1 MIALLFSAVVLAPAA
16 VAEPPRA
23 ALQSISTHIEA
34 WDLPAAR
41 TELLPL
47 EGDYV
52 GHPDLVFLRG
62 RISFYEGRYDDAVQ
76 QIETVATAMPGD
88 KQVASALALYRS
100 TRDVTRGFKR
110 VPSSRGRFVFVFA
123 PGADEVLLPYLDA
136 AMESAA
142 DALGQALAH
151 TPSEPVRV
159 EILARPDQL
168 ASVSPLKPSEIR
180 TTGTIALCKY
190 NRLIAVS
197 PRALVYGYPWLDAV
211 VHEYVHYLVTQLSRN
226 TVPVWLHE
234 GIAKYYES
242 RWRDK
247 PPHRLNRLSEDL
259 LARGLSEKNLV
270 PFDAMSPSL
279 AKLPTAEEAALAYA
293 QVFTVIALL
302 HERGGDAQVRK
313 LLLAMR
319 DGLDDRK
326 AIELVTG
333 KSFARFEREWKNTL
347 FAMNLRRL
355 PMHQGSR
362 MLFRDSTKAS
372 EELDGVGESEAR
384 DLADIADRLAV
395 KERFRAA
402 AIEYGKALA
411 KAGGPDP
418 LISARLASM
427 LLKLGQQNDVSGV
440 VTPALELNSDHV
452 LLHLYRGKAR
462 LALGD
467 PAGARSDFEQA
478 IRLNPFDPEV
488 HGLLADALSRLG
500 EDAAAAAE
508 RRQQRLLLPDAIVD
522 PKPAPP

>member
-1 MIALLFSAVVLAPAA
+1 MIALLVSASLLGPVTL
-16 VAEPPRA
+16 AEPPRA
-23 ALQSISTHIEA
+23 TLQAISTHIEA

-41 TELLPL
+41 AELAPL
-47 EGDYV
+47 EPDYADD
-52 GHPDLVFLRG
+52 PDVVFLHG
-62 RISFYEGRYDDAVQ
+62 RVSFYEGRYDDAVTQ
-76 QIETVATAMPGD
+76 LEAVAAAMPGD

-100 TRDVTRGFKR
+100 TRDVTQGFSR

-123 PGADEVLLPYLDA
+123 PGPDEVLLPYLDE
-136 AMESAA
+136 AMEAAA
-142 DALGQALAH
+142 DTLGEAFAH
-151 TPSEPVRV
+151 VPSEPVRI
-159 EILARPDQL
+159 EILARPEQL

-226 TVPVWLHE
+226 NVPVWLHE

-242 RWRDK
+242 RWREK

-293 QVFTVIALL
+293 QVFTVIGLL
-302 HERGGDAQVRK
+302 YEHGGDALIRK
-313 LLLAMR
+313 LLAAMR
-319 DGLDDRK
+319 NGLPDRK
-326 AIELVTG
+326 AVELVSG

-347 FAMNLRRL
+347 FGMNLRRL
-355 PMHQGSR
+355 PIHQGSR
-362 MLFRDSTKAS
+362 MLFRDSTKPS
-372 EELDGVGESEAR
+372 EELDSVGESEAR

-402 AIEYGKALA
+402 AIEYQKALT

-427 LLKLGQQNDVSGV
+427 LLKLGQQGDVSGV
-440 VTPALELNSDHV
+440 VTPALELNSDHI

-467 PAGARSDFEQA
+467 PDGARSDFERA

-500 EDAAAAAE
+500 DTDAAAAE
-508 RRQQRLLLPDAIVD
+508 RRQQRLLLPDANVD
-522 PKPAPP
+522 PKPTPP